1 MTVTLHAVLAVLGLQ
16 ASQARDTT
24 YERLIRD
31 ATTDPRFLPA
41 SVATIPDHPT
51 IPSPRE
57 HFGTIAGA
65 PGVMHRSA
73 ELYGY
78 YRALAAASPRVH
90 VERQGRTEEGR
101 ELLLVTIADEAT
113 MGRLDRIKQGLAALA
128 DPRTT
133 DRAAMERL
141 LGEIKPVYYLMG
153 GLHSPEMGPPEMLIE
168 LTYRLAVSDDSLIQ
182 RIRNNVVVLINPVAE
197 PDGRDRQVDWYYRY
211 TKGRPELDDGFPR
224 SSPYWG
230 KYVFH
235 DNNRDGI
242 QISQE
247 LTKAGYRTYYEW
259 HPLVMHDL
267 HESVPL
273 LYVSTGTG
281 PYNRTVDPIIITEW
295 QTLANWDIQSLTQ
308 QGVPGVW
315 TWGFF
320 DGWWPGYGAWAAT
333 NHNGIS
339 RFYETFGNAGAD
351 TYLRDLRGQ
360 TYAGDSVTTAQWYR
374 PWPPTAKVRWSLR
387 NNTNMMQGGV
397 LASLDY
403 AARNARDLLVNFWQ
417 KGVNSIERGRTRT
430 PHAFLIPALEKQ
442 RDPRRAAYLVNQLQR
457 HAIEVH
463 RSTDTLPGSFLV
475 KLDQPYRDLAV
486 NLLTKQDYP
495 SSARYP
501 PYDDIAW
508 TLGLLYGV
516 DVQPV
521 NDPKVFTWRGLELL
535 RDTVAWRGSVSR
547 AAAAGSPN
555 GMSDNGQRTT
565 DTGLRATDSWL
576 LRYTAQAELLP
587 ALYAL
592 KQREARAAA
601 FAAETTFTAS
611 GTEWTIGTVILEG
624 VTATSAEWLAQQ
636 YGLTV
641 VQAPAPSV
649 RRHALDLPRVAI
661 YHTWF
666 STQDEGWAR
675 YWFDQLGIPYTSIHK
690 DDLKAGN
697 LRRRFDVILVPTAG
711 GQGSQWMHEIDKK
724 WGPLPFTKTPE
735 FGSHGTPSSTS
746 DMTGGPGFLGF
757 AELERF
763 LDQGGT
769 LITIENATRFAT
781 ETGLIR
787 DLQEFEP
794 SGLFHPGSIVTV
806 KARRPNHPVLYGFPE
821 TTHVFRGN
829 APLWRTAQRDRG
841 LIVLQYGTEPLADEK
856 DTVVTE
862 IMGMER
868 TGDVRSGDERAME
881 GDVAAHRPP
890 SPPIPGTGEEGRGR
904 PYVLSGMV
912 RNSNQ
917 IVGHG
922 AVFDVPAGTNDA
934 GRVIAFTFNPLHRFL
949 NHHDAPMVFN
959 AILNWNDR

>member
-1 MTVTLHAVLAVLGLQ
+1 MTTTLLAVLALSALQ
-16 ASQARDTT
+16 APPARDTT
-24 YERLIRD
+24 YERLIRE

-41 SVATIPDHPT
+41 SVATIPEHPT
-51 IPSPRE
+51 IPSPRQ
-57 HFGTIAGA
+57 HFGTIPGA

-73 ELYGY
+73 DLFGY
-78 YRALAAASPRVH
+78 YRALAAASPRVR
-90 VERQGRTEEGR
+90 VETVGRTEEAR
-101 ELLLVTIADEAT
+101 DLVLVTIADEAT
-113 MGRLDRIKQGLAALA
+113 LAQLDRIKRGLAALA

-141 LGEIKPVYYLMG
+141 VGEIKPVYYLMG

-168 LTYRLAVSDDSLIQ
+168 LAYRLAVSDDPLIQ

-224 SSPYWG
+224 SAPYWG

-242 QISQE
+242 QISQQ
-247 LTKAGYRTYYEW
+247 LTKAVYRSYYDW
-259 HPLVMHDL
+259 HPLVIHDL

-281 PYNRTVDPIIITEW
+281 PYNFTVDPIIVAEW
-295 QTLANWDIQSLTQ
+295 QTLANWDIQSLTK

-320 DGWWPGYGAWAAT
+320 DGWWPGYAAWAAT
-333 NHNGIS
+333 NHNAIS
-339 RFYETFGNAGAD
+339 RFYETFGNSGAD

-387 NNTNMMQGGV
+387 NNTNLMQGGV
-397 LASLDY
+397 LSSLDY
-403 AARNARDLLVNFWQ
+403 AARNARDLLINFWQ
-417 KGVNSIERGRTRT
+417 KGVNSIERGRTRA

-463 RSTDTLPGSFLV
+463 RSTDTLPGSFVV

-486 NLLTKQDYP
+486 NLLSKQDYP

-508 TLGLLYGV
+508 TLGLMYGV
-516 DVQPV
+516 EVQPV
-521 NDPKVFTWRGLELL
+521 NDPKVLTWRGLELL
-535 RDTVAWRGSVSR
+535 RDSVSWRGSVSR
-547 AAAAGSPN
+547 ATAAGGSP
-555 GMSDNGQRTT
+555 GPSEGQRRTDNGQRTT
-565 DTGLRATDSWL
+565 GNSQGASSSWL
-576 LRYTAQAELLP
+576 VRYTAQAELLP

-592 KQREARAAA
+592 RQREARAAA

-611 GTEWTIGTVILEG
+611 GTEWAAGTVILEG
-624 VTATSAEWLAQQ
+624 PSAAGAEWLAQE
-636 YGLTV
+636 YGLAL
-641 VQAPAPSV
+641 VQAPAPAV

-666 STQDEGWAR
+666 STQDEGWVR

-690 DDLKAGN
+690 DDLRSGN

-711 GQGSQWMHEIDKK
+711 GQGPQWIHEIDTK
-724 WGPLPFTKTPE
+724 WGPLPFTKTAE
-735 FGSHGTPSSTS
+735 FASHGTPSSTA
-746 DMTGGPGFLGF
+746 DMTGGPGFLGM

-769 LITIENATRFAT
+769 LITIENATRLAT

-787 DLQEFEP
+787 ELQEFEP
-794 SGLFHPGSIVTV
+794 SGLFHPGSLVTA
-806 KARRPNHPVLYGFPE
+806 KARRPSHPVLYGFPE

-829 APLWRTAQRDRG
+829 APLWRTARRDRG
-841 LIVLQYGTEPLADEK
+841 FIVLQYGTEALADER
-856 DTVVTE
+856 DTVVAE
-862 IMGMER
+862 IMGMEKAAR
-868 TGDVRSGDERAME
+868 AEGAGGAERGGALQ
-881 GDVAAHRPP
+881 AA
-890 SPPIPGTGEEGRGR
+890 GEETGARGRGQ

-922 AVFDVPAGTNDA
+922 AVFDVPAGKNDA

-959 AILNWNDR
+959 ALLNWNDR

>member
-1 MTVTLHAVLAVLGLQ
+1 MTPSLLVVLTLSAVQGP
-16 ASQARDTT
+16 QARDTT
-24 YERLIRD
+24 YERLIRE
-31 ATTDPRFLPA
+31 ATTDSRFLPA

-78 YRALAAASPRVH
+78 YRALAQASPRVR
-90 VERQGRTEEGR
+90 VETVGRTEEER
-101 ELLLVTIADEAT
+101 ELLLVTIADEAA
-113 MGRLDRIKQGLAALA
+113 MAQLDRIQQGLVALA
-128 DPRTT
+128 DPRAT

-141 LGEIKPVYYLMG
+141 VGEIKPVYYLMG

-168 LTYRLAVSDDSLIQ
+168 LAYRLAVSDDALIR
-182 RIRNNVVVLINPVAE
+182 RIRDNVVVLINPVAE

-211 TKGRPELDDGFPR
+211 TRGRPELDDGFPR
-224 SSPYWG
+224 STPYWG
-230 KYVFH
+230 KYVVH

-242 QISQE
+242 QISQA
-247 LTKAGYRTYYEW
+247 LTKAVYRTYYQW

-281 PYNRTVDPIIITEW
+281 PYNYTVDPIIVSEW
-295 QTLANWDIQSLTQ
+295 QTLANWDIQSLTK

-387 NNTNMMQGGV
+387 NNTNFMQGGV

-403 AARNARDLLVNFWQ
+403 AARNGRDLLVNFWQ
-417 KGVNSIERGRTRT
+417 KGANSIERGRTRA
-430 PHAFLIPALEKQ
+430 PHAFLIPALDQQ

-463 RSTDTLPGSFLV
+463 RSTDTLPGSFVV

-521 NDPKVFTWRGLELL
+521 NDRSVFTWRGLELL
-535 RDTVAWRGSVSR
+535 GDTVAWRGSVTR
-547 AAAAGSPN
+547 AAAVGSSN
-555 GMSDNGQRTT
+555 GTADSRQPVTDNRSQATT
-565 DTGLRATDSWL
+565 TWL
-576 LRYTAQAELLP
+576 LKYTAQAELLP

-592 KQREARAAA
+592 KQREARSAAS
-601 FAAETTFTAS
+601 AAETTFTTS
-611 GTEWTIGTVILEG
+611 GAEWTAGTVILEG
-624 VTATSAEWLAQQ
+624 VTAANAEWLAQQ
-636 YGLTV
+636 YGLALT
-641 VQAPAPSV
+641 QASAPGV

-661 YHTWF
+661 YHTWY

-711 GQGSQWMHEIDKK
+711 GQGPQWIHGVDKK
-724 WGPLPFTKTPE
+724 WGPLPFTKTAE
-735 FGSHGTPSSTS
+735 YTSHGTPSNTT
-746 DMTGGPGFLGF
+746 DMTGGPGFQGL

-769 LITIENATRFAT
+769 LITIENATRLAT

-787 DLQEFEP
+787 ELQDHSA
-794 SGLFHPGSIVTV
+794 SGLFHPGSIVTA
-806 KARRPNHPVLYGFPE
+806 KARRPSHPVMYGFPE

-829 APLWRTAQRDRG
+829 APLWRTPRRDRG
-841 LIVLQYGTEPLADEK
+841 LMVLQYGTELLVDER
-856 DTVVTE
+856 DTVVAE
-862 IMGMER
+862 IMGMEK
-868 TGDVRSGDERAME
+868 TGDEKSGDERTME

-890 SPPIPGTGEEGRGR
+890 SPSIPGTGEGGRGR

-922 AVFDVPAGTNDA
+922 AVFDVPAGANDA
-934 GRVIAFTFNPLHRFL
+934 GRVIVFTFNPLHRFL

-959 AILNWNDR
+959 AMLHWNDR

>member
-1 MTVTLHAVLAVLGLQ
+1 
-16 ASQARDTT
+16 
-24 YERLIRD
+24 
-31 ATTDPRFLPA
+31 
-41 SVATIPDHPT
+41 
-51 IPSPRE
+51 
-57 HFGTIAGA
+57 
-65 PGVMHRSA
+65 
-73 ELYGY
+73 
-78 YRALAAASPRVH
+78 
-90 VERQGRTEEGR
+90 
-101 ELLLVTIADEAT
+101 
-113 MGRLDRIKQGLAALA
+113 
-128 DPRTT
+128 
-133 DRAAMERL
+133 
-141 LGEIKPVYYLMG
+141 
-153 GLHSPEMGPPEMLIE
+153 
-168 LTYRLAVSDDSLIQ
+168 
-182 RIRNNVVVLINPVAE
+182 
-197 PDGRDRQVDWYYRY
+197 
-211 TKGRPELDDGFPR
+211 
-224 SSPYWG
+224 
-230 KYVFH
+230 
-235 DNNRDGI
+235 
-242 QISQE
+242 
-247 LTKAGYRTYYEW
+247 
-259 HPLVMHDL
+259 MHDL

-281 PYNRTVDPIIITEW
+281 PYNYTVDPIIVSEW
-295 QTLANWDIQSLTQ
+295 QTLANWDIQNLTK

-360 TYAGDSVTTAQWYR
+360 TFAGDSVTTAQWYR

-387 NNTNMMQGGV
+387 NNTNVMQGGV

-403 AARNARDLLVNFWQ
+403 AARNGRDLLVNFWQ
-417 KGVNSIERGRTRT
+417 KGANSIERGRAKA
-430 PHAFLIPALEKQ
+430 PHAFLIPALDKQ

-463 RSTDTLPGSFLV
+463 RSTDTLPGSYVV

-516 DVQPV
+516 EVQAV
-521 NDPKVFTWRGLELL
+521 NDPSVFTWRGLEPL
-535 RDTVAWRGSVSR
+535 RDTVAWFGSVTP
-547 AAAAGSPN
+547 AAAAGGSN
-555 GMSDNGQRTT
+555 GPDNGPQTADHT
-565 DTGLRATDSWL
+565 QQAAGHWL

-592 KQREARAAA
+592 KQREPRGAASV
-601 FAAETTFTAS
+601 AETTFSAS
-611 GTEWTIGTVILEG
+611 GAEWPAGTVALEG
-624 VTATSAEWLAQQ
+624 VTAANAEWLAQQ
-636 YGLTV
+636 YGLSLT
-641 VQAPAPSV
+641 QAGAPGV

-675 YWFDQLGIPYTSIHK
+675 YWFEQLGIPYTSIHK

-711 GQGSQWMHEIDKK
+711 GGGTQWIHEIDSK

-735 FGSHGTPSSTS
+735 FASHGSPSSTN
-746 DMTGGPGFLGF
+746 DMTGGPGFLGI
-757 AELERF
+757 AEVERF
-763 LDQGGT
+763 LDGGGT
-769 LITIENATRFAT
+769 LITIENATRLAT

-787 DLQEFEP
+787 ELQSFEAQ
-794 SGLFHPGSIVTV
+794 GLFHPGSIVTV
-806 KARRPNHPVLYGFPE
+806 KARRPHHPVLYGFPE
-821 TTHVFRGN
+821 TTHAFRGN
-829 APLWRTAQRDRG
+829 APLWRTQRRDRG
-841 LIVLQYGTEPLADEK
+841 LMVLQYGTELLADER

-862 IMGMER
+862 IMGMA
-868 TGDVRSGDERAME
+868 S
-881 GDVAAHRPP
+881 
-890 SPPIPGTGEEGRGR
+890 TGERGRAPTSAVERSARPSSPELAQESEGGEGRAR
-904 PYVLSGMV
+904 QPYVLSGMV

-917 IVGHG
+917 IVGQG
-922 AVFDVPAGTNDA
+922 AVFDVPAGRNDA
-934 GRVIAFTFNPLHRFL
+934 GRVIVFTFNPLHRFL

>member
-1 MTVTLHAVLAVLGLQ
+1 MAATLVTALMLSALQ
-16 ASQARDTT
+16 SPQARDTT
-24 YERLIRD
+24 YERLIRE
-31 ATTDPRFLPA
+31 ATTDPRFLPG
-41 SVATIPDHPT
+41 SVATIPDHPS
-51 IPSPRE
+51 IPSPRK

-78 YRALAAASPRVH
+78 YRALAAASPRVR
-90 VERQGRTEEGR
+90 VETVGRTEEGR
-101 ELLLVTIADEAT
+101 DLLLVTIADEAT
-113 MGRLDRIKQGLAALA
+113 MAQLGQIKRGLAALA

-141 LGEIKPVYYLMG
+141 VGDIKPVYYLMG

-168 LTYRLAVSDDSLIQ
+168 LAYRLAVSDDPLIQ

-247 LTKAGYRTYYEW
+247 LTRAGYRAYYEW

-281 PYNRTVDPIIITEW
+281 PYNYTVDPIIVTEW
-295 QTLANWDIQSLTQ
+295 QTLANWDIQALTT

-360 TYAGDSVTTAQWYR
+360 SYAGDSVTTAQWYR

-387 NNTNMMQGGV
+387 NNTNFMQGGV

-417 KGVNSIERGRTRT
+417 KGANSIERGRTRA
-430 PHAFLIPALEKQ
+430 PHAFLIPALHRQ
-442 RDPRRAAYLVNQLQR
+442 RDPGRAAYLVNQLQR

-463 RSTDTLPGSFLV
+463 RSTDTLPGSFVV

-516 DVQPV
+516 EVQSV

-535 RDTVAWRGSVSR
+535 RDTVAWRGSVSQV
-547 AAAAGSPN
+547 AAAGASN
-555 GMSDNGQRTT
+555 GTADNRQPIT
-565 DTGLRATDSWL
+565 DNRSQATMTWL
-576 LRYTAQAELLP
+576 LKYTAQAELLP

-592 KQREARAAA
+592 KQRETRSAA
-601 FAAETTFTAS
+601 FVAETTFTVS
-611 GTEWTIGTVILEG
+611 GAEWSTGTVILEG
-624 VTATSAEWLAQQ
+624 VTAASAEWLAQQ
-636 YGLTV
+636 YGLTLAR
-641 VQAPAPSV
+641 APAPVV

-711 GQGSQWMHEIDKK
+711 GQGPQWIHGIDKK
-724 WGPLPFTKTPE
+724 WAPLPFTKTQE
-735 FGSHGTPSSTS
+735 FASHGTPSSTS
-746 DMTGGPGFLGF
+746 DMTGGPGFLGL

-763 LDQGGT
+763 LDGGGT
-769 LITIENATRFAT
+769 LITIENATRLAT

-787 DLQEFEP
+787 ELQEYEA
-794 SGLFHPGSIVTV
+794 SGLFHPGSIVAV
-806 KARRPNHPVLYGFPE
+806 KARRPTHPVLYGFPE

-829 APLWRTAQRDRG
+829 APLWRTARRDRG
-841 LIVLQYGTEPLADEK
+841 LMVLQYGTEPLADER

-862 IMGMER
+862 VMGMPAVPTAE
-868 TGDVRSGDERAME
+868 TADTAETAGTAETAE
-881 GDVAAHRPP
+881 
-890 SPPIPGTGEEGRGR
+890 GTGEGRTGR
-904 PYVLSGMV
+904 PRGQPYVLSGMV

-917 IVGHG
+917 IVGQG
-922 AVFDVPAGTNDA
+922 AIFDVPAGMNDA

-959 AILNWNDR
+959 ALLNWNDR

>member
-1 MTVTLHAVLAVLGLQ
+1 MTPSLLVVLTLSAVQGP
-16 ASQARDTT
+16 QARDTT
-24 YERLIRD
+24 YERLIRE
-31 ATTDPRFLPA
+31 ATTDSRFLPA

-78 YRALAAASPRVH
+78 YRALAQASPRVR
-90 VERQGRTEEGR
+90 VETVGRTEEER

-113 MGRLDRIKQGLAALA
+113 MAQLDRIRQGLAALA
-128 DPRTT
+128 DPRAT

-141 LGEIKPVYYLMG
+141 VGEIKPVYYLMG

-168 LTYRLAVSDDSLIQ
+168 LAYRLAVSDDALIR
-182 RIRNNVVVLINPVAE
+182 RIRDNVVVLINPVAE

-211 TKGRPELDDGFPR
+211 TRGRPELDDGFPR
-224 SSPYWG
+224 STPYWG
-230 KYVFH
+230 KYVVH

-242 QISQE
+242 QISQA
-247 LTKAGYRTYYEW
+247 LTKAVYRTYYQW

-281 PYNRTVDPIIITEW
+281 PYNYTVDPIIVSEW
-295 QTLANWDIQSLTQ
+295 QTLANWDIQALTK

-387 NNTNMMQGGV
+387 NNTNFMQGGV

-403 AARNARDLLVNFWQ
+403 AARNGRDLLVNFWQ
-417 KGVNSIERGRTRT
+417 KGANSIERGRTRA
-430 PHAFLIPALEKQ
+430 PHAFLIPALDQQ

-463 RSTDTLPGSFLV
+463 RSTDTLPGSFVV

-521 NDPKVFTWRGLELL
+521 NDPSVFAWRGLEML
-535 RDTVAWRGSVSR
+535 RDTVAWRGSATRATAAGGSAGSSDTGRRTADDAQR
-547 AAAAGSPN
+547 AA
-555 GMSDNGQRTT
+555 DR
-565 DTGLRATDSWL
+565 WL
-576 LRYTAQAELLP
+576 LKYTAQVELLP

-592 KQREARAAA
+592 KQREARSAV
-601 FAAETTFTAS
+601 FVAETTFTAS
-611 GTEWTIGTVILEG
+611 GAEWTAGTAMLEG
-624 VTATSAEWLAQQ
+624 VTAGSAEWLAQQ
-636 YGLTV
+636 YGLALT
-641 VQAPAPSV
+641 QASAPSV
-649 RRHALDLPRVAI
+649 RRHALDLPRIAI

-666 STQDEGWAR
+666 STQDEGWVR
-675 YWFDQLGIPYTSIHK
+675 YWFEQLGLPYTSIHK

-711 GQGSQWMHEIDKK
+711 GQGAQWIHGIDKE

-735 FGSHGTPSSTS
+735 FASHGSPSSTS
-746 DMTGGPGFLGF
+746 DMTGGPGFLGM

-763 LDQGGT
+763 LDGGGT
-769 LITIENATRFAT
+769 LITIENATRLAT

-787 DLQEFEP
+787 ELQDYAP
-794 SGLFHPGSIVTV
+794 SGLFHPGSIVTA

-829 APLWRTAQRDRG
+829 APLWRTARRDRG
-841 LIVLQYGTEPLADEK
+841 LMVLQYGTEPLADER

-862 IMGMER
+862 IMGMAHTGER
-868 TGDVRSGDERAME
+868 GRAQTSTDERARPGSSALVQE
-881 GDVAAHRPP
+881 G
-890 SPPIPGTGEEGRGR
+890 GGEGERAR
-904 PYVLSGMV
+904 QPYVLSGMV

-922 AVFDVPAGTNDA
+922 AVFDVPAGANDA
-934 GRVIAFTFNPLHRFL
+934 GRVIVFTFNPLHRFL

>member
-1 MTVTLHAVLAVLGLQ
+1 MTATLLAALALSSLQ
-16 ASQARDTT
+16 APQARDTT
-24 YERLIRD
+24 YERLIRE
-31 ATTDPRFLPA
+31 ATTDTRFLPA

-73 ELYGY
+73 ELYRY
-78 YRALAAASPRVH
+78 YRALAQASPRVR
-90 VERQGRTEEGR
+90 VETNGRTEEGR
-101 ELLLVTIADEAT
+101 ELLLVTVADEAT
-113 MGRLDRIKQGLAALA
+113 MARLDQIKQGLASLA
-128 DPRTT
+128 DPRAT

-141 LGEIKPVYYLMG
+141 AGEIKPVYYLMG

-168 LTYRLAVSDDSLIQ
+168 LAYRLAVSDDPMVR
-182 RIRNNVVVLINPVAE
+182 RIRENVVVLINPVAE
-197 PDGRDRQVDWYYRY
+197 PDGRDRQVDWYYRF
-211 TKGRPELDDGFPR
+211 TKGRSEMDDGFPR

-230 KYVFH
+230 KYVVH

-247 LTKAGYRTYYEW
+247 LTKAVYRTYYEW

-281 PYNRTVDPIIITEW
+281 PYNYTVDPIIVSEW
-295 QTLANWDIQSLTQ
+295 QTLANWDIQNLTK

-360 TYAGDSVTTAQWYR
+360 TFAGDSVTTPQWYR

-387 NNTNMMQGGV
+387 NNTNVMQGGV

-403 AARNARDLLVNFWQ
+403 AARNPRDLLANFWQ
-417 KGVNSIERGRTRT
+417 KGANSIDRGRTRA
-430 PHAFLIPALEKQ
+430 PHAFLIPALDKQ

-463 RSTDTLPGSFLV
+463 RSTDTLPGSFVV

-516 DVQPV
+516 EVQAV
-521 NDPKVFTWRGLELL
+521 NETSVLTWRGLEPL
-535 RDTVAWRGSVSR
+535 RDTVAWLGRLTR
-547 AAAAGSPN
+547 ATAAGGTTGSAD
-555 GMSDNGQRTT
+555 SGQRTA
-565 DTGLRATDSWL
+565 DSRQRGPESWL
-576 LRYTAQAELLP
+576 LKYTGQAELLP

-592 KQREARAAA
+592 RER
-601 FAAETTFTAS
+601 EPRGTAS
-611 GTEWTIGTVILEG
+611 VAEIVFSASGAEWPAGTVALEG
-624 VTATSAEWLAQQ
+624 VTAAGAEWLAQQ
-636 YGLTV
+636 YGFSLT
-641 VQAPAPSV
+641 QASASGAG
-649 RRHALDLPRVAI
+649 RHALDLPRVAI
-661 YHTWF
+661 YHTWL

-711 GQGSQWMHEIDKK
+711 GQGVQWIHEIDAK
-724 WGPLPFTKTPE
+724 WGPMPFTKTSE
-735 FGSHGTPSSTS
+735 FASHGSPSSTG
-746 DMTGGPGFLGF
+746 DMTGGPGFLGI

-763 LDQGGT
+763 LDGGGT
-769 LITIENATRFAT
+769 LITIENATRLAT

-787 DLQEFEP
+787 ELQAFEP
-794 SGLFHPGSIVTV
+794 QGLFHPGSIVTV

-821 TTHVFRGN
+821 TTHAFRGN
-829 APLWRTAQRDRG
+829 APLWRTPLRDRG
-841 LIVLQYGTEPLADEK
+841 LMVLQYGTELLADER
-856 DTVVTE
+856 DTVVAE
-862 IMGMER
+862 IMGMPNPA
-868 TGDVRSGDERAME
+868 GAAKAAGAE
-881 GDVAAHRPP
+881 GEAGTRP
-890 SPPIPGTGEEGRGR
+890 RGQ

-922 AVFDVPAGTNDA
+922 AVFDVPAGRGEA
-934 GRVIAFTFNPLHRFL
+934 GRVIVFTFNPLHRFL

>member
-1 MTVTLHAVLAVLGLQ
+1 MTPSLLVVLTLSAVQGP
-16 ASQARDTT
+16 QARDTT
-24 YERLIRD
+24 YERLIRE
-31 ATTDPRFLPA
+31 ATTDSRFLPA

-78 YRALAAASPRVH
+78 YRALAQASPRVR
-90 VERQGRTEEGR
+90 VETVGRTEEER
-101 ELLLVTIADEAT
+101 ELLLVTIADEAA
-113 MGRLDRIKQGLAALA
+113 MAQLDRIRQGLAALA
-128 DPRTT
+128 DPRAT

-141 LGEIKPVYYLMG
+141 VGEIKPVYYLMG

-168 LTYRLAVSDDSLIQ
+168 LAYRLAVSDDALIR
-182 RIRNNVVVLINPVAE
+182 RIRDNVVVLINPVAE
-197 PDGRDRQVDWYYRY
+197 PDGRDRQVDWYHRY
-211 TKGRPELDDGFPR
+211 TRGRPELDDGFPR
-224 SSPYWG
+224 STPYWG
-230 KYVFH
+230 KYVVH

-242 QISQE
+242 QISQA
-247 LTKAGYRTYYEW
+247 LTKAVYRTYYQW

-281 PYNRTVDPIIITEW
+281 PYNYTVDPIIVSEW
-295 QTLANWDIQSLTQ
+295 QTLANWDIQSLTK

-387 NNTNMMQGGV
+387 NNTNFMQGGV

-403 AARNARDLLVNFWQ
+403 AARNGRDLLVNFWQ
-417 KGVNSIERGRTRT
+417 KGANSIERGRTRA
-430 PHAFLIPALEKQ
+430 PHAFLIPALDQQ

-463 RSTDTLPGSFLV
+463 RSTDTLPGSFVV

-521 NDPKVFTWRGLELL
+521 NDRSVFTWRGLELL
-535 RDTVAWRGSVSR
+535 GDTVAWRGSVTR
-547 AAAAGSPN
+547 AAAVGSSN
-555 GMSDNGQRTT
+555 GTADSRQPVTDNRSQATT
-565 DTGLRATDSWL
+565 TWL
-576 LRYTAQAELLP
+576 LKYTAQAELLP

-592 KQREARAAA
+592 KQREARSAAS
-601 FAAETTFTAS
+601 AAETTFTTS
-611 GTEWTIGTVILEG
+611 GAEWTAGTVILEG
-624 VTATSAEWLAQQ
+624 VTAANAEWLAQQ
-636 YGLTV
+636 YGLALT
-641 VQAPAPSV
+641 QASAPGV

-661 YHTWF
+661 YHTWY

-711 GQGSQWMHEIDKK
+711 GQGPQWIHGVDKK
-724 WGPLPFTKTPE
+724 WGPLPFTKTAE
-735 FGSHGTPSSTS
+735 YTSHGTPSNTT
-746 DMTGGPGFLGF
+746 DMTGGPGFQGL

-769 LITIENATRFAT
+769 LITIENATRLAT

-787 DLQEFEP
+787 ELQDHSA
-794 SGLFHPGSIVTV
+794 SGLFHPGSIVTA
-806 KARRPNHPVLYGFPE
+806 KARRPSHPVMYGFPE

-829 APLWRTAQRDRG
+829 APLWRTPRRDRG
-841 LIVLQYGTEPLADEK
+841 LMVLQYGTELLVDER
-856 DTVVTE
+856 DTVVAE
-862 IMGMER
+862 IMGMEK
-868 TGDVRSGDERAME
+868 TGDEKSGDERTME

-890 SPPIPGTGEEGRGR
+890 SPSIPGTGEGGRGR

-922 AVFDVPAGTNDA
+922 AVFDVPAGANDA
-934 GRVIAFTFNPLHRFL
+934 GRVIVFTFNPLHRFL

-959 AILNWNDR
+959 AMLHWNDR

>member
-1 MTVTLHAVLAVLGLQ
+1 MHASLIIGLMVSALQ
-16 ASQARDTT
+16 SPQARDTT
-24 YERLIRD
+24 YERLIRE

-41 SVATIPDHPT
+41 TVATIPDHPS

-78 YRALAAASPRVH
+78 YRALAQASPRVRFET
-90 VERQGRTEEGR
+90 VGRTEEER
-101 ELLLVTIADEAT
+101 DLVLVTIADEAT
-113 MGRLDRIKQGLAALA
+113 MAQLDRIKQGMAALA

-133 DRAAMERL
+133 DRAAMEQL
-141 LGEIKPVYYLMG
+141 VGEIKPVYYLMG

-168 LTYRLAVSDDSLIQ
+168 LAYRLAVSDDPLIQ

-242 QISQE
+242 QISQQ

-259 HPLVMHDL
+259 RPLVMHDL

-281 PYNRTVDPIIITEW
+281 PYNYTIDPIIVTEW
-295 QTLANWDIQSLTQ
+295 QTLANWDIQSLTK

-339 RFYETFGNAGAD
+339 RFYETFGNSGAD

-387 NNTNMMQGGV
+387 NNTNFMQGGV

-417 KGVNSIERGRTRT
+417 KGFNSLERGRTRA
-430 PHAFLIPALEKQ
+430 PHAFLIPALDQQ
-442 RDPRRAAYLVNQLQR
+442 RDPRRAAYLVNQLRR

-463 RSTDTLPGSFLV
+463 RSTDTLPGSFVV

-516 DVQPV
+516 EVQPV
-521 NDPKVFTWRGLELL
+521 NDPKVLTWRGLEPL
-535 RDTVAWRGSVSR
+535 RDTVAWFGSVSR
-547 AAAAGSPN
+547 GTAAGAGN
-555 GMSDNGQRTT
+555 GSTESRQPIV
-565 DTGLRATDSWL
+565 DSWL
-576 LRYTAQAELLP
+576 LNYTGQAELLP

-592 KQREARAAA
+592 RQREARSAALV
-601 FAAETTFTAS
+601 AETTFTAS
-611 GTEWTIGTVILEG
+611 GREWTPGTVILEG
-624 VTATSAEWLAQQ
+624 LTATGADWLAQQ
-636 YGLTV
+636 YGLTL
-641 VQAPAPSV
+641 VQAAAPDV
-649 RRHALDLPRVAI
+649 RRHVLDLPRVAI

-666 STQDEGWAR
+666 STQDEGWVR

-690 DDLKAGN
+690 DDVRAGN
-697 LRRRFDVILVPTAG
+697 LRRRFDVILVPSAG
-711 GQGSQWMHEIDKK
+711 GQGPQWIHEIDKK
-724 WGPLPFTKTPE
+724 WGPLPYTKTAE
-735 FGSHGTPSSTS
+735 FASHGTPSTTT
-746 DMTGGPGFLGF
+746 DMTGGPGFLGM

-763 LDQGGT
+763 LDAGGT
-769 LITIENATRFAT
+769 LITIENATRLAT
-781 ETGLIR
+781 ETGLVR
-787 DLQEFEP
+787 ELQEYQP

-806 KARRPNHPVLYGFPE
+806 KARRLNHPVLYGFPE

-829 APLWRTAQRDRG
+829 APLWRTARRDRG
-841 LIVLQYGTEPLADEK
+841 MIVLQYGTEPLADER
-856 DTVVTE
+856 DTLVAE
-862 IMGMER
+862 IMGMPGAAGAAGTPGAAEA
-868 TGDVRSGDERAME
+868 GRA
-881 GDVAAHRPP
+881 GGGGAAA
-890 SPPIPGTGEEGRGR
+890 GAAEEGGGRRQGAAAEESGTRPRGQ

-912 RNSNQ
+912 RNNNQ

-922 AVFDVPAGTNDA
+922 AVFDVPAGANDA
-934 GRVIAFTFNPLHRFL
+934 GRVIAFTF
-949 NHHDAPMVFN
+949 
-959 AILNWNDR
+959 

>member
-1 MTVTLHAVLAVLGLQ
+1 MTPSLLVVLTLSAVQGP
-16 ASQARDTT
+16 QARDTT
-24 YERLIRD
+24 YERLIRE
-31 ATTDPRFLPA
+31 ATTDSRFLPA

-78 YRALAAASPRVH
+78 YRALAQASPRVR
-90 VERQGRTEEGR
+90 VETVGRTEEER

-113 MGRLDRIKQGLAALA
+113 MAQLDRIRQGLAALA
-128 DPRTT
+128 DPRAT

-141 LGEIKPVYYLMG
+141 VGEIKPVYYLMG

-168 LTYRLAVSDDSLIQ
+168 LAYRLAVSDDALIR
-182 RIRNNVVVLINPVAE
+182 RIRDNVVVLINPVAE

-211 TKGRPELDDGFPR
+211 TRGRPELDDGFPR
-224 SSPYWG
+224 STPYWG
-230 KYVFH
+230 KYVVH

-242 QISQE
+242 QISQA
-247 LTKAGYRTYYEW
+247 LTKAVYRTYYQW

-281 PYNRTVDPIIITEW
+281 PYNYTVDPIIVSEW
-295 QTLANWDIQSLTQ
+295 QTLANWDIQSLTK

-387 NNTNMMQGGV
+387 NNTNFMQGGV

-403 AARNARDLLVNFWQ
+403 AARNGRDLLVNFWQ
-417 KGVNSIERGRTRT
+417 KGANSIERGRTRA
-430 PHAFLIPALEKQ
+430 PHAFLIPALDQQ

-463 RSTDTLPGSFLV
+463 RSTDTLPGSFVV

-521 NDPKVFTWRGLELL
+521 NDRSVFTWRGLELL
-535 RDTVAWRGSVSR
+535 GDTVAWRGSVTR
-547 AAAAGSPN
+547 AAAVGSSN
-555 GMSDNGQRTT
+555 GTADSRQPVTDNRSQATT
-565 DTGLRATDSWL
+565 TWL
-576 LRYTAQAELLP
+576 LKYTAQAELLP

-592 KQREARAAA
+592 KQREARSAAS
-601 FAAETTFTAS
+601 AAETTFTTS
-611 GTEWTIGTVILEG
+611 GAEWTAGTVILEG
-624 VTATSAEWLAQQ
+624 VTAANAEWLAQQ
-636 YGLTV
+636 YGLALT
-641 VQAPAPSV
+641 QASAPGV

-661 YHTWF
+661 YHTWY

-711 GQGSQWMHEIDKK
+711 GQGPQWIHGVDKK
-724 WGPLPFTKTPE
+724 WGPLPFTKTAEVSRDGPSWS
-735 FGSHGTPSSTS
+735 GSW
-746 DMTGGPGFLGF
+746 
-757 AELERF
+757 
-763 LDQGGT
+763 
-769 LITIENATRFAT
+769 TR
-781 ETGLIR
+781 
-787 DLQEFEP
+787 
-794 SGLFHPGSIVTV
+794 V
-806 KARRPNHPVLYGFPE
+806 AR
-821 TTHVFRGN
+821 
-829 APLWRTAQRDRG
+829 
-841 LIVLQYGTEPLADEK
+841 
-856 DTVVTE
+856 
-862 IMGMER
+862 
-868 TGDVRSGDERAME
+868 
-881 GDVAAHRPP
+881 
-890 SPPIPGTGEEGRGR
+890 
-904 PYVLSGMV
+904 
-912 RNSNQ
+912 
-917 IVGHG
+917 
-922 AVFDVPAGTNDA
+922 
-934 GRVIAFTFNPLHRFL
+934 
-949 NHHDAPMVFN
+949 
-959 AILNWNDR
+959 